1 MDAAAAQELDA
12 PEDDA
17 VCCTPPP
24 GIGSPP
30 PPTNTA
36 SAQRRFQAFA
46 GAAATTAT
54 VQEELEALVCLP
66 LQSPLIR
73 ERPRLRR
80 SRTPVSIHSL
90 RRSGRIAAQPRA
102 ANSTRQA
109 QNVLLKKLGIA
120 VDEDAVDSVIES
132 QFKAAFCHM
141 TERKQRALQILFN
154 GDFDPVTLDLDM
166 AESDIVES

>member
-1 MDAAAAQELDA
+1 
-12 PEDDA
+12 
-17 VCCTPPP
+17 
-24 GIGSPP
+24 
-30 PPTNTA
+30 
-36 SAQRRFQAFA
+36 
-46 GAAATTAT
+46 
-54 VQEELEALVCLP
+54 LEALVCLP
-66 LQSPLIR
+66 LQSPLIG
-73 ERPRLRR
+73 EIPRLRR

-90 RRSGRIAAQPRA
+90 RRNGHIAAQPRA

-120 VDEDAVDSVIES
+120 VDEDAVDSAIES

-166 AESDIVES
+166 AESDIVECWTLML

>member
-1 MDAAAAQELDA
+1 M
-12 PEDDA
+12 PA
-17 VCCTPPP
+17 VA
-24 GIGSPP
+24 SPVV
-30 PPTNTA
+30 
-36 SAQRRFQAFA
+36 
-46 GAAATTAT
+46 
-54 VQEELEALVCLP
+54 VQEELEALVCLS

-90 RRSGRIAAQPRA
+90 QHSGRIAAQPRA

-120 VDEDAVDSVIES
+120 VDEDVVDSAIES
-132 QFKAAFCHM
+132 QFKAGFRHM
-141 TERKQRALQILFN
+141 TERKRRALQILFN

-166 AESDIVES
+166 AVSDIVES